1 MKITMEVHGLT
12 EVQKALTERFSPRRL
27 NAVMATALT
36 RTAQDVREAVRQE
49 LPRVFDRP
57 TPYTLNSL
65 FVRPATAQ
73 RLQSEVYF
81 RDELAEYKGG
91 IPATKFLLPQ
101 VEGGSRNLKRFE
113 VLLRQAGHLP
123 PGWFA
128 VPGDGARLDAFG
140 NVSRGQIIQVLS
152 QLRISAVGG
161 FTRNMPFDERKQITA
176 QRAAGG
182 RFFVIKPGARVQP
195 GVYQR
200 EFGGGGGDD
209 GRRWNNIA
217 PVFIFVR
224 RATYRPRLDFEGIAT
239 KVAAQRLPGHV
250 QRAIDENLARLAGSG
265 R

>member
-91 IPATKFLLPQ
+91 IAATKYLLPQ

-128 VPGDGARLDAFG
+128 VPGDGARLDAYG
-140 NVSRGQIIQVLS
+140 NVNKGQIIQVLS
-152 QLRISAVGG
+152 QLRITAVGG
-161 FTRNMPFDERKQITA
+161 FTRNMRFEAGKQIAA
-176 QRAAGG
+176 QRRAGG
-182 RFFVIKPGARVQP
+182 RFFVIKPGGQVQP

-200 EFGGGGGDD
+200 EFT
-209 GRRWNNIA
+209 GRSIT
-217 PVFIFVR
+217 PVCIFVR

-239 KVAAQRLPGHV
+239 KVATQRLPGHV